1 MAKTPKVKRE
11 SATKAVTEEA
21 PVAVVKQE
29 EAPQASLLEVIMA
42 KSPKVKQEEAPAT
55 VVEEV
60 KQEEAPQASLTR
72 VRNVSRNRLRQF
84 STGMIIAAGE
94 EKDMIHE
101 SWLESQIEAGLLKK
115 V

>member
-1 MAKTPKVKRE
+1 MAKTPKVKQE

-21 PVAVVKQE
+21 PVA
-29 EAPQASLLEVIMA
+29 
-42 KSPKVKQEEAPAT
+42 
-55 VVEEV
+55 EV

>member
-1 MAKTPKVKRE
+1 MAKTPKVKQE

-21 PVAVVKQE
+21 PVA
-29 EAPQASLLEVIMA
+29 A
-42 KSPKVKQEEAPAT
+42 
-55 VVEEV
+55 V

>member
-1 MAKTPKVKRE
+1 MAKTPKVKQE

-21 PVAVVKQE
+21 PVAV
-29 EAPQASLLEVIMA
+29 
-42 KSPKVKQEEAPAT
+42 
-55 VVEEV
+55 V

>member
-1 MAKTPKVKRE
+1 MAKTPKVKQE

-21 PVAVVKQE
+21 PVAV
-29 EAPQASLLEVIMA
+29 
-42 KSPKVKQEEAPAT
+42 
-55 VVEEV
+55 V

-84 STGMIIAAGE
+84 STGMIITAGE